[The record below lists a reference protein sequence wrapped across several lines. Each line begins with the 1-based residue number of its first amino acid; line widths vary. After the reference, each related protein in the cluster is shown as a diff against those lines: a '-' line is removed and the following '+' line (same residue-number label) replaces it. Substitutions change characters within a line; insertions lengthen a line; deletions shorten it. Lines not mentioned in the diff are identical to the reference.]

1 MFYLIQKNKRL
12 FTEFLLTIDNVK
24 SSYFFMYNNNSISI
38 QKWVITYTMEDL
50 KEIYL

>member
-1 MFYLIQKNKRL
+1 MLKVLI
-12 FTEFLLTIDNVK
+12 
-24 SSYFFMYNNNSISI
+24 FFMYNNNSISI